1 MNCNIE
7 KKNNK
12 NKRKI
17 KEIMIACFINSL
29 WKFTETLHKTQK
41 WFRHKSEAQV
51 KNFLFDK
58 TIMFCSQDIQVFVF
72 LTI

>member
-1 MNCNIE
+1 
-7 KKNNK
+7 
-12 NKRKI
+12 
-17 KEIMIACFINSL
+17 MIACFINSL